1 MPDTTRPK
9 VAVYAA
15 GFDPPTAH
23 HRRTAELVAGLFER
37 VIVLPDGPRPERA
50 ERESLPIHRAVMADL
65 NFAGLDRVRVELG
78 DLERNRFTP
87 NHELPALLGLSP
99 HEVTHVVPA
108 ALVAGGAAGRSRVQG
123 EWAVGAEFWR
133 TAHFTVLHTPH
144 DAPHPGDLP
153 PRSQCLEVPAQ
164 TSTAEVR
171 LRLLEG
177 HAAPGLLMPRVAD
190 YVRRHGLFRAT
201 PPAKDGVYRPG
212 VPRLRVVHDE
222 RNPVANAL
230 AAELKP
236 HEHPDPDVIVVVGGD
251 GTMLRAIRAHWRERL
266 PFYGVNTGHLGF
278 LLNDRAQVRFWE
290 RDLRLYQLPLLW
302 VELVSETGEQLESL
316 AFNDCWVERRT
327 GQTAWIEVSVNGAV
341 RMPRVVADGML
352 VATAAGSTSYAR
364 AMRATPLPF
373 NTPLLTLAGSNV
385 LKPEFWQPAVLTLDS
400 EVTVR
405 NLDVSKR
412 PLQGFVDGVDY
423 GRVRE
428 MRARVSKIAA
438 VELLFA
444 HEHDPVAKLAMLQF
458 PQPPA

>member
-1 MPDTTRPK
+1 MPDTPRPK

-15 GFDPPTAH
+15 GFDPPTAG
-23 HRRTAELVAGLFER
+23 HRAIAVRLAGLHER
-37 VIVLPDGPRPERA
+37 VVVLPDGPRPERA
-50 ERESLPIHRAVMADL
+50 EDESLPVHRAVMADL
-65 NFAGLDRVRVELG
+65 NFAGLDRVRVDLG
-78 DLERNRFTP
+78 DLEKSRFTP
-87 NHELPALLGLSP
+87 NHEMPALLGLAAD
-99 HEVTHVVPA
+99 EVTHVVPA

-123 EWAVGAEFWR
+123 EWLEGESFWR
-133 TAHFTVLHTPH
+133 SAHFTVLHTAR
-144 DAPHPGDLP
+144 DAPRREDLP
-153 PRSQCLEVPAQ
+153 PRAACVEIPPL

-177 HAAPGLLMPRVAD
+177 RTTAGLLTPRVAD

-201 PPAKDGVYRPG
+201 PPAKDGVHRLG
-212 VPRLRVVHDE
+212 VPRLRVVHDPK
-222 RNPVANAL
+222 NPAAAAL

-236 HEHPDPDVIVVVGGD
+236 HEHPDADAIVVLGGD
-251 GTMLRAIRAHWRERL
+251 GTMLRAIRAHWRDRL
-266 PFYGVNTGHLGF
+266 PFYGLNTGHVGF
-278 LLNDRAQVRFWE
+278 LLNDSARVRFWE

-302 VELVSETGEQLESL
+302 VELTSEAGEHHESL

-327 GQTAWIEVSVNGAV
+327 GQTAWVEVSVNGVV

-352 VATAAGSTSYAR
+352 VSTAAGSTSYAR

-385 LKPEFWQPAVLTLDS
+385 LKPESWQPAVLTLDS

-405 NLDVSKR
+405 NLDVTKR
-412 PLQGFVDGVDY
+412 PLQGFVDGIDY

-428 MRARVSKIAA
+428 MRVRVSKIAA

-444 HEHDPVAKLAMLQF
+444 QEHDPVAKLAMLQF
-458 PQPPA
+458 PPLSG